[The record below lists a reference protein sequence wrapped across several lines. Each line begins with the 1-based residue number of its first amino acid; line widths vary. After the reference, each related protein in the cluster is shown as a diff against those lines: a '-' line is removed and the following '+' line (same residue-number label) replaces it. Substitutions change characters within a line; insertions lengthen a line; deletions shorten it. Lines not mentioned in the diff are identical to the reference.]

1 MDNEK
6 IENRETEEVPGPAE
20 SPESSQAFQEVAEIG
35 KAVGE
40 TVEQTPLSQKMD
52 DLHIILENLSEEVD
66 GWKAWRKSDYLGAI
80 ETLKSHVA
88 EIRSDWNDVST
99 NLKSQRDRLESLLES
114 FPGVIETAT
123 LKALSLRVGHLERL
137 VSQLLSESTAKATA
151 IGTRKQM
158 IISLVALGVTVVFW
172 GVFIALNVFG
182 C

>member
-1 MDNEK
+1 MDNEVEK
-6 IENRETEEVPGPAE
+6 QGTEKAPGPAE
-20 SPESSQAFQEVAEIG
+20 PPESSQAFQEVAQIG

-66 GWKAWRKSDYLGAI
+66 GWRAWHKNDYLAAI
-80 ETLKSHVA
+80 ETLKSHVQ

-137 VSQLLSESTAKATA
+137 VSQLLSESTAKTTAT
-151 IGTRKQM
+151 GTRKQM
-158 IISLVALGVTVVFW
+158 IISLVALGVTVTFW